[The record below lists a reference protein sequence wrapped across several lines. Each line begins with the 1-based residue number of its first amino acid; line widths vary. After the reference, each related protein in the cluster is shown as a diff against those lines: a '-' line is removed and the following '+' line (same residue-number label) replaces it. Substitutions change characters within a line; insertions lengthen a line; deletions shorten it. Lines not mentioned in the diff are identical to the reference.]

1 MMVSAAQAAQGLG
14 LYMDRELL
22 PSLPKD
28 GWKGFGIGVAATLLC
43 SRMQGMLEQYVRMPA
58 LQQMGLCTKEGS
70 FDLAAVKEAAL
81 KSMPEEGLL
90 VNTAMG
96 IGFRIRKEDI
106 EKLVRC
112 IEEVCRG

>member
-1 MMVSAAQAAQGLG
+1 MMVNAAQAAQGLG

-58 LQQMGLCTKEGS
+58 LQQMGLCTKEGC

-90 VNTAMG
+90 VSTAMG

-106 EKLVRC
+106 EKLGKY